1 MRLIGALAKQLSRL
15 KRLRQSLGSRDD
27 DCKERVKKLVFKHGQ
42 KQLCTCIILFSTFL
56 TSTARLVRMQGRWS
70 WGRGALDTPPSH
82 FSRGKMFCFSIIKVH
97 AVSTRRTCYF
107 RPYPGW
113 VYVKNTISEPLVF
126 TGPVWTQYRLHF
138 CTARCGCMAA
148 WQHSWKTSFW
158 THSRPQSH
166 SA

>member
-1 MRLIGALAKQLSRL
+1 MCGNTPVVGKLDQRSFSMSYYLS
-15 KRLRQSLGSRDD
+15 GNYIYIF
-27 DCKERVKKLVFKHGQ
+27 KKN
-42 KQLCTCIILFSTFL
+42 LFDTFL
-56 TSTARLVRMQGRWS
+56 TSTARLVRIQGRWS
-70 WGRGALDTPPSH
+70 WGRGALDPPPSH

-126 TGPVWTQYRLHF
+126 TGPVWTQYRLNF
-138 CTARCGCMAA
+138 CTAGRGCMVA

-158 THSRPQSH
+158 IHSRPQSH